1 MMRAMR
7 TMDPTDLSFF
17 DSAPNR
23 IVDSARFTAPPERVF
38 EAFAEPEMWIRW
50 FPLMHRAQWTSGQG
64 GVDSERE
71 VALRGLGK
79 FRERMISWEPGRRF
93 AFTMIASTS
102 PLAHQIAEDYRL
114 VPDGRGTRLDWV
126 LAARPT
132 TAGRIAWL
140 PTKLLL
146 GSMFRRGGKKLEK
159 LLA

>member
-1 MMRAMR
+1 MMGPMR

-17 DSAPNR
+17 DTAPNR
-23 IVDSARFTAPPERVF
+23 IVDTARFTASPERVF
-38 EAFAEPEMWIRW
+38 EAFADSQMWTRW
-50 FPLMHRAQWTSGQG
+50 FPLMHRAQWTEGTG
-64 GVDSERE
+64 GVGSERE
-71 VALRGLGK
+71 VALRALGT

-93 AFTMIASTS
+93 AFTMVASTS

-132 TAGRIAWL
+132 TAGRVAWL
-140 PTKLLL
+140 PTKMLL
-146 GSMFRRGGKKLEK
+146 GSMFRRGGKNLEK